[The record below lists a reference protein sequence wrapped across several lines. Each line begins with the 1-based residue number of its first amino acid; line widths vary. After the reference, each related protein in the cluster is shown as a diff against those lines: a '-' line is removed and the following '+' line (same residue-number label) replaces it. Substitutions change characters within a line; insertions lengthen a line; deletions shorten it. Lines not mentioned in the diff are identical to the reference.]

1 MSRYS
6 FDAVIFDLDGVITK
20 TALVHAQAWK
30 STFDQYLR
38 LREERNNEP
47 FREFT
52 HEVDYLTYVDGKP
65 RYQGVNSFLESR
77 GIKIPFGEP
86 SDPPEKE
93 TVCGIGNRKNTML
106 LEVLKAKGV
115 EVYSSTIQFIKE
127 LKKAGVLIGI
137 ISSSKNCKY
146 VLQSAGIEDLFQT
159 RVDGEVSVQLGLKGK
174 PDADIFLTAA
184 SNLGVTAKKAV
195 VVEDAISGVQAGRN
209 GGFALVI
216 GLARKNNQLGLLE
229 NGADLAM
236 ADLSEINLELVE
248 QWFHR
253 RPRYLFRLWDKSEK
267 TQDAPDQAKIKESG
281 VVINPNYFLN
291 PRLALLS
298 KRKPVFFLD
307 YDGTLTPIVQRPEL
321 AVISQEMQDA
331 LQSLSQKY
339 TTTIV
344 SGRMREDVEK
354 LVGIK
359 GLVYAGSHGFDI
371 SGPGI
376 SMVEP
381 RAKEAIPL
389 ITEITKQLSG
399 GLKDIPGILIEEKKF
414 SVAVHYRLVDQQ
426 YLSRIKELVDDLI
439 QNNNCSLRPST
450 IAQDGAL
457 SKIEGLRLM
466 CGKKVFEILP
476 KIDWDKGRAI
486 SWVMQTLG
494 ISWSD
499 SSVIYIGDDTT
510 DEDAFRVVRTRG
522 TGILVADQPKESAAD
537 FQLSSTEEVKKLF
550 EEIMKLL

>member
-30 STFDQYLR
+30 SVFDQYLR
-38 LREERNNEP
+38 LREKRNNES

-52 HEVDYLTYVDGKP
+52 HEVDYLAYVDGKP

-77 GIKIPFGEP
+77 GIQIPFGEP
-86 SDPPEKE
+86 SDPPDKE
-93 TVCGIGNRKNTML
+93 TVCGVGNRKNTIF
-106 LEVLKAKGV
+106 LETLKTQGV

-127 LKKAGVLIGI
+127 LKQAGVLIGV
-137 ISSSKNCKY
+137 ISSSKNCRY

-174 PDADIFLTAA
+174 PEADIFLTAA
-184 SNLGVTAKKAV
+184 NNLGVTAKKAV
-195 VVEDAISGVQAGRN
+195 AVEDAISGVQAGRN

-216 GLARKNNQLGLLE
+216 GLARKDNQLALLQ
-229 NGADLAM
+229 NGADVAM

-253 RPRYLFRLWDKSEK
+253 KPRYLFRLWDKAEE
-267 TQDAPDQAKIKESG
+267 TQDTPSQAEAKESG
-281 VVINPNYFLN
+281 IIINSYYFHN
-291 PRLALLS
+291 PKSALLS
-298 KRKPVFFLD
+298 ERKPVFFLD

-321 AVISQEMQDA
+321 AVISQEMKDA
-331 LQSLSQKY
+331 LQSLAQKY

-344 SGRMREDVEK
+344 SGRMREDIEK

-376 SMVEP
+376 SMIEP

-389 ITEITKQLSG
+389 ISEITKQLSK
-399 GLKDIPGILIEEKKF
+399 GLSDIPGILVEEKKF
-414 SVAVHYRLVDQQ
+414 SVAVHYRLVDEQH
-426 YLSRIKELVDDLI
+426 
-439 QNNNCSLRPST
+439 
-450 IAQDGAL
+450 L
-457 SKIEGLRLM
+457 SKIKNSVNKIIQDNQSLRIM
-466 CGKKVFEILP
+466 SGKKVFEILP

-486 SWVMQTLG
+486 RWVMQAMK
-494 ISWSD
+494 ISWTD
-499 SSVIYIGDDTT
+499 TSVVYIGDDTT
-510 DEDAFRVVRTRG
+510 DEDAFRIVRTRG
-522 TGILVADQPKESAAD
+522 TGILVADQPKESTAD
-537 FQLSSTEEVKKLF
+537 FQLFSTEEVKKLF
-550 EEIMKLL
+550 EEIIDHADER